1 MKFDPVPCDNLEGWN
16 GRVGVGGSFKR
27 ERVYV
32 YLWLINVVV
41 WQKPIQHCK
50 AIIFQSKKK
59 YPESKHFSLPMW
71 PPPWSKP
78 TSSLTCSLCF
88 QPCCPA
94 TYSSESSW
102 KGGILLKLKSC
113 HGSPLFKALQSLP

>member
-50 AIIFQSKKK
+50 AIILQLKKK
-59 YPESKHFSLPMW
+59 KKTDLIIGPS
-71 PPPWSKP
+71 P
-78 TSSLTCSLCF
+78 TTQSYSAI
-88 QPCCPA
+88 QCPFLA
-94 TYSSESSW
+94 
-102 KGGILLKLKSC
+102 
-113 HGSPLFKALQSLP
+113 